1 MKKIFFY
8 LLLLPVLANAQTIV
22 WSNGNSSAEIGNK
35 LEIFE
40 DPSGKVTFDQITS
53 PEFQGKFKGSN
64 SINLSLGYTES
75 FFWLRF
81 TIDNQSSN
89 NLILEVAQ
97 AGLPVTYLYYQ
108 TKSEQV
114 HVKAGYQI
122 PLNEKLVKSSF
133 QVFSLPTG
141 KNTYYIRLNSN
152 SEPVPVRLHNPT
164 QYEIIAN
171 EQKFSYGIYL
181 GLMFFVVLNN
191 LFFFASLKNRMHL
204 FYSLI
209 VLLYISY
216 SAAVI
221 DGYIVYFVPHADLIF
236 LYTTIPAI
244 GVTVQTIYC
253 LLFLDVEKY
262 NPKLFKAISGIAVYF
277 ALWSIAKFFFSFPI
291 VQPINT
297 VNALISFFVMGYT
310 GVSVGRNGNKLG
322 YYFACAY
329 FIYFLLVAMQ
339 AIYINTGS
347 PEYIGG
353 LSHVAYATLVEAF
366 LLSFLLSKRIEWE
379 KNELEIEKT
388 TTQQKLFEKTAENE
402 RIVRDQ
408 NVMLEMKV
416 VERTREVEEKKQKLH
431 ELLHIIAHDLKSP
444 FVNIKAVIS
453 LTKIKN
459 AGFSNEEMVVVISD
473 IATKAQGL
481 IQKLLNT
488 ENFNQLA
495 YNLKIENIDI
505 VQTLDEIVWSLQNVS
520 INKNILISF
529 KPDRSNNY
537 TASVDKIYLRQ
548 IFENLINNAIKFSP
562 PDKHVYI
569 TLEEADSIV
578 RTIVRDEGPGIKEEE
593 RDLVFKKYAKISNRP
608 TAGESSTGLGLA
620 IVKQYVELLNGKVYC
635 ESEYGNGCSFI
646 VDLPRQNI
654 STV

>member
-1 MKKIFFY
+1 MKRIFIF
-8 LLLLPVLANAQTIV
+8 LLFLPAIANAQTIV
-22 WSNGNSSAEIGNK
+22 WSDKDSFAEIGNK
-35 LEIFE
+35 LETLE
-40 DPSGKVTFDQITS
+40 DETGKLTFAQITS
-53 PEFQGKFKGSN
+53 PQYQDKFKASEN
-64 SINLSLGYTES
+64 INLSLGYTQS

-81 TIDNQSSN
+81 TIDNQTSN

-97 AGLPVTYLYYQ
+97 AGLPITDLFYQ
-108 TKSEQV
+108 NDNGPV
-114 HVKAGYQI
+114 HVKAGYQTH
-122 PLNEKLVKSSF
+122 LNDKPIKSSF
-133 QVFSLPTG
+133 QVFSLPAG
-141 KNTYYIRLNSN
+141 KNTYYVRLNSN
-152 SEPVPVRLHNPT
+152 SEPVPVRLHDENGF
-164 QYEIIAN
+164 EIKSN
-171 EQKFSYGIYL
+171 KQKFSYGIYL

-221 DGYIVYFVPHADLIF
+221 DGYIVYFIPHVDLIF

-244 GVTVQTIYC
+244 GVTVQTVYC
-253 LLFLDVEKY
+253 LLFLEVEKY
-262 NPKLFKAISGIAVYF
+262 NPRLFKIIAGIAIYF
-277 ALWSIAKFFFSFPI
+277 GLWSMAKFFFSFPI

-297 VNALISFFVMGYT
+297 VNALISFFAMGYT
-310 GVSVGRNGNKLG
+310 GVSVGKKGNKLG
-322 YYFACAY
+322 YYFAIAY

-379 KNELEIEKT
+379 KNELEIEKSNALHR
-388 TTQQKLFEKTAENE
+388 LFEQTAENE
-402 RIVRDQ
+402 RMVRDQ
-408 NVMLEMKV
+408 NVMLEIKV
-416 VERTREVEEKKQKLH
+416 VERTREGEEKKQKLQD
-431 ELLHIIAHDLKSP
+431 LLHIIAHDLKSP

-473 IATKAQGL
+473 IANKAQGL

-505 VQTLDEIVWSLQNVS
+505 AQTLEEIVWSIQNVA
-520 INKNILISF
+520 INKNIKISF
-529 KPDRSNNY
+529 KPDRTIDY
-537 TASVDKIYLRQ
+537 LASVDKIYLRQ

-562 PDKHVYI
+562 ANKQVYI
-569 TLEEADSIV
+569 TVETGDSMVRAIV
-578 RTIVRDEGPGIKEEE
+578 KDEGPGIKEEE
-593 RDLVFKKYAKISNRP
+593 KDLIFKKYSKVSNRP
-608 TAGESSTGLGLA
+608 TGGESSTGLGLA

-635 ESEYGNGCSFI
+635 ESEYGKGCSFI
-646 VDLPRQNI
+646 VEMPKQ
-654 STV
+654 SS